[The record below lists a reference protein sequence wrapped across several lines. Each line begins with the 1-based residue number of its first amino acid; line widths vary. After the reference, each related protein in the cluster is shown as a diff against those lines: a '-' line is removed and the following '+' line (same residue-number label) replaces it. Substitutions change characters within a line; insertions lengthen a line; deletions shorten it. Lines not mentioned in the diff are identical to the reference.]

1 VLAQKLKA
9 LEGDLKKWNV
19 EVLGDIRKRKKEV
32 EEGLSE
38 LDRIE
43 ESRSLTEEE
52 IIKREECSN
61 NLEKTLYQEVSL
73 R

>member
-19 EVLGDIRKRKKEV
+19 EVFGDIRKQKKEV